1 MSLDHSAVHE
11 KKRVALISV
20 FAAVFLTGSKLVIGL
35 LTGSLGILSEALHS
49 CLDLVAAIITF
60 FSVRISDKPA
70 DDDHHFGHGKV
81 ENLSALMETFLLL
94 ITSVWIIYE
103 AAHRL
108 MTGNVKIEVTI
119 WSYIVVITSIAVD
132 YSRSRALM
140 KAAKIH
146 NSHALEADAIHFSTD
161 IWSSSVVLLGLICS
175 NFGFYYADPVAALFV
190 AVIVIYVCFTLGK
203 KAVDVLLD
211 RAPADYVDIVESIA
225 GDVRGLTSVHDIK
238 ARMSGAE
245 VFLEVCVHLDPAST
259 LEEAHKISHEFEE
272 RIHEKI
278 SRCRIHI
285 HQEPEEN
292 LSDLEKLKVIN
303 E

>member
-20 FAAVFLTGSKLVIGL
+20 LAAVFLTGSKLLVGL

-49 CLDLVAAIITF
+49 CLDLVAAIITY

-81 ENLSALMETFLLL
+81 ENLSALLETFLLL

-119 WSYIVVITSIAVD
+119 WSYVVVITSIIID
-132 YSRSRALM
+132 FSRSRALM
-140 KAAKIH
+140 KAAKLH
-146 NSHALEADAIHFSTD
+146 NSQALEADAIHFSTD
-161 IWSSSVVLLGLICS
+161 IWSSSVVLIGLVCS

-203 KAVDVLLD
+203 KAVDVLID
-211 RAPADYVDIVESIA
+211 RAPADYVEIVENISKN
-225 GDVRGLTSVHDIK
+225 VRGLTSVHDIR
-238 ARMSGAE
+238 ARMAGADI
-245 VFLEVCVHLDPAST
+245 FLEVCVHLDPSST
-259 LEEAHKISHEFEE
+259 LEEAHRVSHEFEE
-272 RIHEKI
+272 LIHEKI
-278 SRCRIHI
+278 SRCKIHI
-285 HQEPEEN
+285 HQEPEEC
-292 LSDLEKLKVIN
+292 SADLKKLKA
-303 E
+303 